1 MVLKI
6 GIQHGLVPYDIASM
20 YIRRDS
26 SPDAPCALEKLV
38 QECVEKLHVLEL
50 LQKMGKT
57 QENVLSRSLS
67 TRLVDEAEESE
78 ESEEEKA
85 ERKRSGSISQRNLS
99 FQSMASIGYS
109 KEPYRFP
116 EVGMEREREKV
127 MGRMWSLSWCTI
139 RSIDRCFL

>member
-6 GIQHGLVPYDIASM
+6 GIQHGLVPYEIASM

-26 SPDAPCALEKLV
+26 SPDVPCALEKLV

-57 QENVLSRSLS
+57 QENVMSRSLS
-67 TRLVDEAEESE
+67 TRLVDEPEEE
-78 ESEEEKA
+78 EEEEEKA
-85 ERKRSGSISQRNLS
+85 ERTRSGSLNQRNLS

-116 EVGMEREREKV
+116 EVGR
-127 MGRMWSLSWCTI
+127 GRGEWE
-139 RSIDRCFL
+139 

>member
-1 MVLKI
+1 MLKI
-6 GIQHGLVPYDIASM
+6 GIQHGLVPYEIASM

-26 SPDAPCALEKLV
+26 SPDVPCALEKLV

-57 QENVLSRSLS
+57 QENVMSRSLS
-67 TRLVDEAEESE
+67 TRLVDETEEAEEE
-78 ESEEEKA
+78 TT
-85 ERKRSGSISQRNLS
+85 ERTRSGSLNQRNLS

-116 EVGMEREREKV
+116 EVGG
-127 MGRMWSLSWCTI
+127 GRGGE
-139 RSIDRCFL
+139 

>member
-1 MVLKI
+1 MCGEAARAGVASEDGEDAGECAESLAKHAAGGRGGGI
-6 GIQHGLVPYDIASM
+6 GGIG
-20 YIRRDS
+20 
-26 SPDAPCALEKLV
+26 
-38 QECVEKLHVLEL
+38 
-50 LQKMGKT
+50 GG
-57 QENVLSRSLS
+57 
-67 TRLVDEAEESE
+67 
-78 ESEEEKA
+78 KA

>member
-1 MVLKI
+1 MLKI
-6 GIQHGLVPYDIASM
+6 GIQHGLVPYEIASM

-26 SPDAPCALEKLV
+26 SPDVPCALEKLV

-57 QENVLSRSLS
+57 QENVMSRSLS
-67 TRLVDEAEESE
+67 TRLVDEPE
-78 ESEEEKA
+78 EEEKA
-85 ERKRSGSISQRNLS
+85 ERTRSGSLNQRNLS

-116 EVGMEREREKV
+116 EVGR
-127 MGRMWSLSWCTI
+127 GRGEWE
-139 RSIDRCFL
+139 

>member
-6 GIQHGLVPYDIASM
+6 GIQHGLVPYEIASM

-26 SPDAPCALEKLV
+26 SPDVPCALEKLV

-57 QENVLSRSLS
+57 QENVMSRSLS
-67 TRLVDEAEESE
+67 TRLVDEPEEEGAEEE
-78 ESEEEKA
+78 TT
-85 ERKRSGSISQRNLS
+85 ERTRSGSLNQRNLS

-109 KEPYRFP
+109 KEPYLFP
-116 EVGMEREREKV
+116 EVGR
-127 MGRMWSLSWCTI
+127 GRGEWE
-139 RSIDRCFL
+139 